1 MNSHVLHEI
10 TPLMDK
16 DILYIVE
23 RHKKEFTYPI
33 HCHEVCELNF
43 VENAKGVRRIVG
55 DSSEVIGD
63 YDLVLISSNELEHV
77 WEQGDCH
84 SDDIREITVQF
95 DLGDLNDGLLTKT
108 PFNNIRKML
117 IEAQKGIAFPISTII
132 KIYDKLE
139 NLGHQGDKF
148 MATMQFLE
156 ILNTLATSE
165 GMRTLATTSY
175 AKVDIEDDSRRIL
188 KVKNYIAENYM
199 NDLMLEDLSG
209 IANMSKSSFSRFFKQ
224 HTGRTLSDYIIDIRM
239 GNATRMLIDTNESV
253 GEICFKCGYN
263 NMSNFNRIFK
273 RKKGCTPSEFR
284 EQYKKVRIII

>member
-95 DLGDLNDGLLTKT
+95 DLGDLNDGLLAKT
-108 PFNNIRKML
+108 PFDNIRKML

-132 KIYDKLE
+132 KIYEKLE

-148 MATMQFLE
+148 MATIQFLE

-188 KVKNYIAENYM
+188 KVKNYIA
-199 NDLMLEDLSG
+199 
-209 IANMSKSSFSRFFKQ
+209 SRFFKQ

>member
-84 SDDIREITVQF
+84 SDDIREITIQF
-95 DLGDLNDGLLTKT
+95 DLGNLNEGLLAKA
-108 PFNNIRKML
+108 PFDNIRKML
-117 IEAQKGIAFPISTII
+117 TEAQKGIAFPINTII
-132 KIYDKLE
+132 KIYEKLE
-139 NLGHQGDKF
+139 NLGHQGNKF
-148 MATMQFLE
+148 MATTVL
-156 ILNTLATSE
+156 
-165 GMRTLATTSY
+165 G
-175 AKVDIEDDSRRIL
+175 DP
-188 KVKNYIAENYM
+188 
-199 NDLMLEDLSG
+199 
-209 IANMSKSSFSRFFKQ
+209 Q
-224 HTGRTLSDYIIDIRM
+224 HPR
-239 GNATRMLIDTNESV
+239 
-253 GEICFKCGYN
+253 
-263 NMSNFNRIFK
+263 
-273 RKKGCTPSEFR
+273 
-284 EQYKKVRIII
+284 QQ

>member
-43 VENAKGVRRIVG
+43 VENARGVRRIVG

-95 DLGDLNDGLLTKT
+95 DLGDLNDGLLSKT
-108 PFNNIRKML
+108 PFDNIRKML
-117 IEAQKGIAFPISTII
+117 TEAQKGIAFPISTII
-132 KIYDKLE
+132 KIYEKLE

-148 MATMQFLE
+148 MATIQFL
-156 ILNTLATSE
+156 
-165 GMRTLATTSY
+165 
-175 AKVDIEDDSRRIL
+175 
-188 KVKNYIAENYM
+188 
-199 NDLMLEDLSG
+199 
-209 IANMSKSSFSRFFKQ
+209 
-224 HTGRTLSDYIIDIRM
+224 
-239 GNATRMLIDTNESV
+239 
-253 GEICFKCGYN
+253 
-263 NMSNFNRIFK
+263 
-273 RKKGCTPSEFR
+273 
-284 EQYKKVRIII
+284 

>member
-84 SDDIREITVQF
+84 SDDIREITIQF
-95 DLGDLNDGLLTKT
+95 DLGNLNEGLLAKA
-108 PFNNIRKML
+108 PFDNIRKML
-117 IEAQKGIAFPISTII
+117 TEAQKGIAFPINTII
-132 KIYDKLE
+132 KIYEKLE
-139 NLGHQGDKF
+139 NLGHQGNKF
-148 MATMQFLE
+148 MATIQFLE
-156 ILNTLATSE
+156 ILNTLANSE

-209 IANMSKSSFSRFFKQ
+209 
-224 HTGRTLSDYIIDIRM
+224 
-239 GNATRMLIDTNESV
+239 
-253 GEICFKCGYN
+253 
-263 NMSNFNRIFK
+263 
-273 RKKGCTPSEFR
+273 
-284 EQYKKVRIII
+284 

>member
-84 SDDIREITVQF
+84 SDDIREITIQF
-95 DLGDLNDGLLTKT
+95 DLGDLNDGLLAKT
-108 PFNNIRKML
+108 PFDNIRKML

-132 KIYDKLE
+132 KIYEKLE

-148 MATMQFLE
+148 KATIQFLE
-156 ILNTLATSE
+156 ILNTLANSE

-199 NDLMLEDLSG
+199 NEL
-209 IANMSKSSFSRFFKQ
+209 
-224 HTGRTLSDYIIDIRM
+224 
-239 GNATRMLIDTNESV
+239 
-253 GEICFKCGYN
+253 
-263 NMSNFNRIFK
+263 
-273 RKKGCTPSEFR
+273 
-284 EQYKKVRIII
+284 VRIQQHEQLQPHL

>member
-95 DLGDLNDGLLTKT
+95 DLGDLNDGLLAKT
-108 PFNNIRKML
+108 PFDNIRKML

-132 KIYDKLE
+132 KIYEKLE

-148 MATMQFLE
+148 MAT
-156 ILNTLATSE
+156 I
-165 GMRTLATTSY
+165 
-175 AKVDIEDDSRRIL
+175 
-188 KVKNYIAENYM
+188 
-199 NDLMLEDLSG
+199 SG
-209 IANMSKSSFSRFFKQ
+209 TRAISSWLRYSSLRFS
-224 HTGRTLSDYIIDIRM
+224 
-239 GNATRMLIDTNESV
+239 
-253 GEICFKCGYN
+253 
-263 NMSNFNRIFK
+263 
-273 RKKGCTPSEFR
+273 TPL
-284 EQYKKVRIII
+284 QPVRA